1 MEPYRSFTGIAA
13 PFDEVDVDTDQ
24 IAPTRFLLKPRSEGD
39 YGGHLL
45 HDLRYD
51 SNGAEQPA
59 FILNQQPFRDA
70 EILVANNNFGCG
82 SSREQAAW
90 CCADFGF
97 RVIVAPSLG
106 DIFKA
111 NCAKLGVV
119 PAIVNAEA
127 LDRLREA
134 LHQSPGA
141 TITVDLEQCMIRGPG
156 NWNEPFAIE
165 EYFRQRLLQGMD
177 DFDLSNNHQQQM
189 RTFESAY
196 QRRFPWTE
204 L

>member
-1 MEPYRSFTGIAA
+1 MKPFKSFTGIAA
-13 PFDEVDVDTDQ
+13 PFDDMDVDTDQ
-24 IAPTRFLLKPRSEGD
+24 IAPTRFLLAPRSKGN
-39 YGGHLL
+39 YGEHFL

-51 SNGAEQPA
+51 SDGGERSD
-59 FILNQQPFRDA
+59 FKLNQQPFRHA
-70 EILVANNNFGCG
+70 EILIANNNFGCG

-97 RVIVAPSLG
+97 RIIVAPNLG

-111 NCAKLGVV
+111 NCAKLGVL
-119 PAIVNAEA
+119 PAIVDAEA
-127 LDRLREA
+127 LERLRDA

-156 NWNEPFAIE
+156 NWNEPFTIE
-165 EYFRQRLLQGMD
+165 EYFRPRLLQGLD
-177 DFDLSNNHQQQM
+177 DFDLSSNHAKQM
-189 RTFESAY
+189 QTFQSAY
-196 QRRFPWTE
+196 QSDFPWTE